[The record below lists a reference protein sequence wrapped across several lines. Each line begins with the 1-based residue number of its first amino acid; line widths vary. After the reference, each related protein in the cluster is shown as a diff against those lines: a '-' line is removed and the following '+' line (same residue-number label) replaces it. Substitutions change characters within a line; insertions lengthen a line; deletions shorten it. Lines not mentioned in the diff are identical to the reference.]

1 MTETKMERNSDWQK
15 HRRKDIQTDRNTDKQ
30 TERNVDVLIFVQTDR
45 NVGS

>member
-1 MTETKMERNSDWQK
+1 MERNSDWQK
-15 HRRKDIQTDRNTDKQ
+15 HRRKDIQTDRNTEEQ